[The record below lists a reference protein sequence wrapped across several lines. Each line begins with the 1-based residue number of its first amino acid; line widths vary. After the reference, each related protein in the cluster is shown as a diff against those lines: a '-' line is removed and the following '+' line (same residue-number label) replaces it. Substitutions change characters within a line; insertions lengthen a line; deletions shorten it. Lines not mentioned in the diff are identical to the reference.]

1 MNPYQLDAALASTTA
16 ASREPR
22 VSRYGWP
29 TRRAKRRKRR
39 HLAHVAT
46 RKARQARKATP
57 DHVDSFPIPA

>member
-1 MNPYQLDAALASTTA
+1 MTPLDRALGRLAAPS
-16 ASREPR
+16 SRHR
-22 VSRYGWP
+22 VGPYGWP